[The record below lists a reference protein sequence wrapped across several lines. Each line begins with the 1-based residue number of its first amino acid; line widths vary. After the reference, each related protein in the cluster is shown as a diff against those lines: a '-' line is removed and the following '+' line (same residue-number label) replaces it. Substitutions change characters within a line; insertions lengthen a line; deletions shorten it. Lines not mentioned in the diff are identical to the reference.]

1 MPDLWKDNLHATMA
15 KKQTNAHDLFVNRE
29 LSWLSFNH
37 RVLQEAQVARTPLI
51 ERVRFLGI
59 FSNNLDEF
67 YRVRVANLQR
77 VLLVDKHAK
86 TTLGFSVAETLA
98 EIEQAIASLQKT
110 YDATFRE
117 VLLALN
123 DERIRFVRE
132 EDLHD
137 EDAKF
142 VFRYFEKN
150 VRPALVPIMLGRKV
164 KMPPL
169 VDGDGYLAVRL
180 KFDEGRDQLA
190 IIQLPRHIPRFLT
203 LPERDD
209 EHRVMFLED
218 VIRVALPHIFRLFEA
233 QTIEAYALKGTRDA
247 AMDMDD
253 DVARSVMA
261 RVQRGLKKRKT
272 GEYVRVLHDAAMP
285 DDMRTTL
292 LKKMKVNAAVS
303 VIAGDRY
310 HNRRDLMGFPDFGRK
325 DLVYP
330 PQRPAIH
337 PRLKAATS
345 VMNAMQ
351 KGDFLLH
358 CPYHDFVHIVDFLR
372 EAAIDP
378 HVTTIQINL
387 YRVAK
392 NSQVINALI
401 NAARNGKRVEAMV
414 ELAARFDEKHNLKV
428 ANDLQEAGATVRV
441 GIPNLKVHSK
451 LILVTRKKK
460 GKVQR
465 FGHIGTGN
473 FHERNAGIYE
483 DLSLFTVNPKL
494 TGELAK
500 LFDFFE
506 NTFERKTYRHLIV
519 SPFST
524 RRKFVR
530 MIDEEIALAK
540 RGEEAWI
547 RLKLNNLV
555 DAKMIE
561 KLYQASKAGVKVQL
575 MIRGICALK
584 PGVPGLSENI
594 EARSIVGRHLEHSR
608 FLIFSGGGKPQ
619 TFLSSADW
627 MTRNLDRRVEV
638 TTPMLD
644 EALAKEI
651 QELYEL
657 MWRDNTHARL
667 ITPEGDNPWVTP
679 APGDVLVQAQPDLY
693 LDLVHRSEG

>member
-1 MPDLWKDNLHATMA
+1 M
-15 KKQTNAHDLFVNRE
+15 KKPSAEELFVNRE
-29 LSWLSFNH
+29 LSWLAFNH
-37 RVLQEAQVARTPLI
+37 RVLQEAQVDRTPLI

-86 TTLGFSVAETLA
+86 TTLGFSVAQTLEAIEVKIA
-98 EIEQAIASLQKT
+98 ELQAS
-110 YDATFRE
+110 YDATFRK
-117 VLLALN
+117 LLLELG
-123 DERIRFVRE
+123 DENIRFVRAEDLNE
-132 EDLHD
+132 ED
-137 EDAKF
+137 ERF
-142 VFRYFEKN
+142 VSSYFERK

-164 KMPPL
+164 KMPEL

-180 KFDEGRDQLA
+180 KFEDQKNQLA

-203 LPERDD
+203 LPDRDG
-209 EHRVMFLED
+209 EHRLMFLED
-218 VIRVALPHIFRLFEA
+218 VIRLVLPNIFRLFQA
-233 QTIEAYALKGTRDA
+233 DSIDAFALKGTRDA

-261 RVQRGLKKRKT
+261 RVERGLKKRKT
-272 GEYVRVLHDAAMP
+272 GDYVRVLHDAAMP
-285 DDMRTTL
+285 EDMLATL

-310 HNRRDLMGFPDFGRK
+310 HNRRDLMGFPDFGRM

-330 PQRPAIH
+330 PQPSITH
-337 PRLKAATS
+337 PRLQGATS
-345 VMNAMQ
+345 VMDAMQ
-351 KGDFLLH
+351 QGDFLVH
-358 CPYHDFVHIVDFLR
+358 CPYHDFVHIVDFIR

-387 YRVAK
+387 YRVAR
-392 NSQVINALI
+392 NSQIINALI

-414 ELAARFDEKHNLKV
+414 ELAARFDEKHNMKM
-428 ANDLQEAGATVRV
+428 ANQLQEAGAIVRV

-460 GKVQR
+460 GRIQR

-473 FHERNAGIYE
+473 FHEKNAGIYE

-506 NTFERKTYRHLIV
+506 NTFERKIYRHLLV
-519 SPFST
+519 SPFTT
-524 RRKFVR
+524 RRRFSK
-530 MIDEEIALAK
+530 MIDEEIGRAK
-540 RGEEAWI
+540 KGEDAWI
-547 RLKLNNLV
+547 RLKLNNIV

-561 KLYQASKAGVKVQL
+561 KLYQASRAGVKVQL
-575 MIRGICALK
+575 LVRGICALK
-584 PGVPGLSENI
+584 SGVEGLSDNI
-594 EARSIVGRHLEHSR
+594 EVRSIVGRYLEHSR
-608 FLIFSGGGKPQ
+608 FIVFAGGGSPK
-619 TFLSSADW
+619 TYLSSADW

-638 TTPMLD
+638 SAPLLD
-644 EALAKEI
+644 DALAKEV
-651 QELYEL
+651 QGLFEL
-657 MWRDNTHARL
+657 MWNDNTHARL
-667 ITPEGDNPWVTP
+667 LTPQGDNPWVVP
-679 APGDVLVQAQPDLY
+679 KKGGALVQAQEDLY
-693 LDLVHRSEG
+693 LDLKQQSEQQVK